1 VSGPGSGEDN
11 VAESAQL
18 ARRDVWLIAGQ
29 LDETRRLDVSVYAG
43 LRAIDCYDFQPV
55 RWHS

>member
-1 VSGPGSGEDN
+1 MSRPGRVEDN

-18 ARRDVWLIAGQ
+18 ARRDSWLIAGW

-43 LRAIDCYDFQPV
+43 IRAIDRYDFQPV